1 MPFMPRFCFHRR
13 QPLQDSTG
21 VHGLVALAAL
31 TQLTELL
38 LELETARPYA
48 HRRGQC
54 VRPVV
59 D

>member
-38 LELETARPYA
+38 LELEHLGHTHDA
-48 HRRGQC
+48 
-54 VRPVV
+54 VRPLF
-59 D
+59 DH

>member
-38 LELETARPYA
+38 LELEQLGHT
-48 HRRGQC
+48 H
-54 VRPVV
+54 V
-59 D
+59 DVGNVFVQ